1 MRLTNPIEPA
11 PRIRRR
17 DRWTRG
23 ELLCFDLETT
33 GTDRFSD
40 VPVSFAL
47 LSMRGGRVVERL
59 VRLVDPARPIP
70 GEATAVHGI
79 TTERAR
85 RNGITLESAVEL
97 VVDALVDASRRGIP
111 VVGVKLD
118 FDLTIIDVLCRAA
131 DGRGLP
137 ERGWTGPVLDAL
149 VLDRQIDP
157 RRKGR
162 RTLADLCACYRVQ
175 LGAAHHADCDAE
187 AAARVLLAMAKRHRP
202 LARATPNSLHAGQVG
217 YHRDWARSFDAWR
230 RRSGLEPLDPSEECW
245 PIAQAPRREVDVA

>member
-1 MRLTNPIEPA
+1 M

-17 DRWTRG
+17 DRWTNG

-47 LSMRGGRVVERL
+47 LSMHAGRVEDRL
-59 VRLVDPARPIP
+59 VRLVDPARSIP
-70 GEATAVHGI
+70 DEATAVHGI
-79 TTERAR
+79 TTEQAR
-85 RNGITLESAVEL
+85 RHGITLESAVLL
-97 VVDALVDASRRGIP
+97 VADALVEASRRAVP

-118 FDLTIIDVLCRAA
+118 YDLTIIDVMCRAI
-131 DGRGLP
+131 DGRGLA
-137 ERGWTGPVLDAL
+137 ERGWTGPALDAL

-157 RRKGR
+157 WRKGR
-162 RTLADLCACYRVQ
+162 RTLADLCRCYRVR
-175 LGAAHHADCDAE
+175 LDAAHHADCDAE

-202 LARATPNSLHAGQVG
+202 LARVTANALHIGQVG

-230 RRSGLEPLDPSEECW
+230 RRNGMEPLDPTEECW
-245 PIAQAPRREVDVA
+245 PIADAPRREVGAA